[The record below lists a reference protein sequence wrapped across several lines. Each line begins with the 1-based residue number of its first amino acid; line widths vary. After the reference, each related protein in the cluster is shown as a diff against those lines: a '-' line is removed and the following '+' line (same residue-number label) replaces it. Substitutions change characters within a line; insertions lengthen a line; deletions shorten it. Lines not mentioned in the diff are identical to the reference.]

1 MLWLWLAP
9 TLLACLMLIAFVAW
23 LATNGGLGFPW
34 IQFYAKGK
42 ESGFRVSE
50 INTLRRA
57 EVEAELENPVSIFS
71 TVRVLDRTIRSL
83 ILRFRAR
90 GRIEDPATNEF
101 LGEIYEFRKRIE
113 FNLPRYKF
121 GIKTSRELMSGQRI
135 RMTLPGGHTFHSSV
149 VENLRK
155 YMAVAY
161 PVGKALPPGFTW
173 KGQRVNIY
181 FWRSED
187 AGYYFESKVLDDFLN
202 RKFPILYLA
211 HSDNLIRSQ
220 KRGSIRVEAD
230 LPCVIYHLKSLDQA
244 SERVEAAAGYKA
256 RLVDL
261 SEDGCALLV
270 GGKAKVGLAM
280 KVQFKLG
287 DENLVMCGTIRG
299 ITFDEKKNRSVLH
312 IQAVP
317 LSDRQRNSVLTFVY
331 DIFDERK
338 DRNSKKKIPGL
349 F

>member
-9 TLLACLMLIAFVAW
+9 TILAGLFLLIFIAW

-34 IQFYAKGK
+34 VRFYAKGK
-42 ESGFRVSE
+42 ESGFRFPE

-57 EVEAELENPVSIFS
+57 AVEAEMDNPVSIFS
-71 TVRVLDRTIRSL
+71 SVKVLDRTIRSL
-83 ILRFRAR
+83 ILRYRSR
-90 GRIEDPATNEF
+90 GRMEEPSTNEF
-101 LGEIYEFRKRIE
+101 LGEIYDFRKRVE
-113 FNLPRYKF
+113 FNLPRYKN

-135 RMTLPGGHTFHSSV
+135 RMTLPGGATFHSSI

-161 PVGKALPPGFTW
+161 PVGKAMPPGFTW
-173 KGQRVNIY
+173 KGQRVNVY
-181 FWRSED
+181 FWRAED

-211 HSDNLIRSQ
+211 HSDTLIRSQ
-220 KRGSIRVEAD
+220 KRGSIRVESD
-230 LPCVIYHLKSLDQA
+230 LPCMIYHLKAITDANEQIETA
-244 SERVEAAAGYKA
+244 PGYKA

-280 KVQFKLG
+280 KAQFTLG
-287 DENLVMCGTIRG
+287 DQPLTMAGTIRG
-299 ITFDEKKNRSVLH
+299 ITFDEKKNRSILH

-317 LSDRQRNSVLTFVY
+317 PSERVRNTILTYVY

-338 DRNSKKKIPGL
+338 DKQSKKPIPGL